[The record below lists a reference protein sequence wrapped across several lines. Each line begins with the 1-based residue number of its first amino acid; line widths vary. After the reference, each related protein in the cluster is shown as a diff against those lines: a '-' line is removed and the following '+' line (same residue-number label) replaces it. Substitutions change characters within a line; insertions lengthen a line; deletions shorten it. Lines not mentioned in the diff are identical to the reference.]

1 MTGGKAKL
9 TRHGEVA
16 IVTLSDPATRN
27 ALSWDMAD
35 TLRKLLQQ
43 LGDARALLIC
53 AEGKGF
59 CSGGDMTMEGA
70 GQPAFGAVLDKGL
83 DESVNPLM
91 RELADLDIPVVNAV
105 NGAAAGAGA
114 SLALSADFVIAAQNS
129 FFLFAF
135 PKVGLAVD
143 AGASW
148 LLPRLVGMARAT
160 RALMLAERISAD
172 QALEWGMIHAAVPQD
187 ELFDHALKLAEQLA
201 DGPTVAY
208 GQIRKALR
216 QGQHVSYEEALETE
230 REAQRTCGD
239 TDDCLNAVASFRD
252 KQEPVFRGS

>member
-1 MTGGKAKL
+1 MT
-9 TRHGEVA
+9 
-16 IVTLSDPATRN
+16 
-27 ALSWDMAD
+27 
-35 TLRKLLQQ
+35 
-43 LGDARALLIC
+43 
-53 AEGKGF
+53 
-59 CSGGDMTMEGA
+59 
-70 GQPAFGAVLDKGL
+70 
-83 DESVNPLM
+83 
-91 RELADLDIPVVNAV
+91 AV

-114 SLALSADFVIAAQNS
+114 SLALSADFVVAAQNS

-172 QALEWGMIHAAVPQD
+172 QALEWGMIHAAVPPD
-187 ELFDHALKLAEQLA
+187 ELFDHALALAEQLA
-201 DGPTVAY
+201 GGPTVAY

-216 QGQHVSYEEALETE
+216 QGQQVSYEEALETE
-230 REAQRTCGD
+230 RVAQRTCGD

-252 KQEPVFRGS
+252 KQQPVFRGS